1 MIIGNGFWIFLVIAN
16 MAKQFHYEVIV
27 QCKDDEI
34 TSIAAACKIAKA
46 VGNVGVIKF
55 RWGDDIWAYPESRDV
70 DLFEIRSIKEELRKL
85 QEKSK
90 L

>member
-1 MIIGNGFWIFLVIAN
+1 

-46 VGNVGVIKF
+46 TGDAVIVNF
-55 RWGDDIWAYPESRDV
+55 RWGDDIWVYPESRDA
-70 DLFEIRSIKEELRKL
+70 DLFELRRTKEEIRKL
-85 QEKSK
+85 KGEHKK
-90 L
+90 E